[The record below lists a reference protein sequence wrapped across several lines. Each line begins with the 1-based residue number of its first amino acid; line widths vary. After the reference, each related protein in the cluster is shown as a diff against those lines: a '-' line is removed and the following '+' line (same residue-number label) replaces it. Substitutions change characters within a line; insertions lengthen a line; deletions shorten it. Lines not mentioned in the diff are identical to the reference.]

1 MTEFLNGVPNNV
13 KRYQVGLGCKDGNH
27 TWEYTT
33 WQGTAPVAAPILD
46 DYDDDRDRHIVNIEC
61 SICKQP
67 GVEIYSFEGYEE
79 IDEDE

>member
-1 MTEFLNGVPNNV
+1 MTDFRNGVPNNV
-13 KRYQVGLGCKDGNH
+13 KKYQVGLGCKDGNH

-33 WQGTAPVAAPILD
+33 WQGTAPVAD
-46 DYDDDRDRHIVNIEC
+46 DEDRHVVDIEC

-79 IDEDE
+79 IDEDEDEDE